1 MAARGNPLA
10 ADFFVGDFQPAGIS
24 AARLRRLL
32 TQNRTNMCT
41 KSRQQMNRFEA
52 TTGQLPDIV
61 VPNASKVPEKESLS
75 DH

>member
-10 ADFFVGDFQPAGIS
+10 ADFLWAIFNRQVLP
-24 AARLRRLL
+24 AARLRLHL